1 LNKAPVVTLPADFA
15 QRMCGEGTVCFDVSA
30 VDNNLSS
37 VITSLGSQGS
47 TTGTDLQGMNGSL
60 TTNYALGADIDASG
74 TTSWYTSASLQ
85 GFLKIGD
92 NTSSATYYSG
102 TFAGL
107 GHVISDLYLYRPNV
121 GVSGLFAVLS
131 SAAVV
136 RDTGMVNMAITTNS
150 SGGLVGRNYGTVKN
164 SYTTGSITSKAG
176 FVGGLV
182 GDNNTTGIITN
193 SYSTA
198 TVTASVAIHMRMKFN
213 CTYWARRTTC
223 SLDAS
228 VTSGR

>member
-1 LNKAPVVTLPADFA
+1 
-15 QRMCGEGTVCFDVSA
+15 
-30 VDNNLSS
+30 
-37 VITSLGSQGS
+37 
-47 TTGTDLQGMNGSL
+47 
-60 TTNYALGADIDASG
+60 
-74 TTSWYTSASLQ
+74 
-85 GFLKIGD
+85 
-92 NTSSATYYSG
+92 
-102 TFAGL
+102 L

-182 GDNNTTGIITN
+182 G
-193 SYSTA
+193 A
-198 TVTASVAIHMRMKFN
+198 TPRAVTVRATFAGRPGTRLVFIFVK
-213 CTYWARRTTC
+213 CIW
-223 SLDAS
+223 L
-228 VTSGR
+228 VTLI